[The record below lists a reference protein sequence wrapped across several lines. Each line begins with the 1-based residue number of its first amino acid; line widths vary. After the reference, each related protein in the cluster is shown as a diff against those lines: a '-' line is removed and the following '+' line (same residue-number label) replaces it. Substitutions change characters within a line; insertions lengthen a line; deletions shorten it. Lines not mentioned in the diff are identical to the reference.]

1 MSNNVAVLDGAFPK
15 SDTFSAGQDKKSL
28 LDLLGRPQIDTKAAF
43 FGDKL
48 KNDPYVSIKGNTLEM
63 EWNCTDDEMKLLS
76 SIGAAVCDET
86 SFASK
91 EVIDFAMK
99 LGLRVAYNLRQD
111 MSAATIHLVCNT
123 HQSLIPANSTSWN
136 SNKLNKLE
144 LQINLMKR

>member
-1 MSNNVAVLDGAFPK
+1 
-15 SDTFSAGQDKKSL
+15 
-28 LDLLGRPQIDTKAAF
+28 
-43 FGDKL
+43 
-48 KNDPYVSIKGNTLEM
+48 
-63 EWNCTDDEMKLLS
+63 
-76 SIGAAVCDET
+76 VCDET

-111 MSAATIHLVCNT
+111 MSAATIYLVCNT

-144 LQINLMKR
+144 LQINMMKC